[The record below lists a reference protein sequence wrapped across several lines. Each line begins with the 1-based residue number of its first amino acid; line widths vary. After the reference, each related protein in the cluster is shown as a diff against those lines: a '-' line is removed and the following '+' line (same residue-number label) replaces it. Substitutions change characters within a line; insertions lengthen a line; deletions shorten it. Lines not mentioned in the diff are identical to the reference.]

1 MFDESLHSLSS
12 SLTSLH
18 DPTPHS
24 EPLHPPLHALEQHTE
39 AMASLLESL
48 TQHYDRCSL
57 ALKSTESGT
66 PVDPDLFHVLSRD
79 AAEVDD
85 VVSELK
91 DHLSNM
97 ETVSMSISSKI
108 EELHV
113 LERETIAVFTAF
125 EEFQHELGVC
135 MDGLREFETRQD
147 ELRHDMVMRLDELWQ
162 LGEFYDGF
170 VGAYDAMVIEVGRRK
185 GVAARME
192 SIVKE
197 ATRKLGALYDGIP
210 LLSFD
215 DGKC

>member
-1 MFDESLHSLSS
+1 
-12 SLTSLH
+12 
-18 DPTPHS
+18 
-24 EPLHPPLHALEQHTE
+24 
-39 AMASLLESL
+39 
-48 TQHYDRCSL
+48 
-57 ALKSTESGT
+57 
-66 PVDPDLFHVLSRD
+66 
-79 AAEVDD
+79 
-85 VVSELK
+85 
-91 DHLSNM
+91 
-97 ETVSMSISSKI
+97 MSISSKI